1 MDEYADI
8 YYVDNSRNAAVRR
21 LPSRIPAPMGG
32 RPLYIPP
39 PTSAPAAPVAATV
52 GAPVVY
58 NTPPPVVY
66 GGTAPVVYAQPPA
79 TQPPSAVQSLLGRV
93 TAGQLIEMVA
103 QVFAALQALPAAPVA
118 GEDTNTNVSNL
129 ILYQG
134 ALATH
139 AKRDEQVRTIGNL
152 VSRLVG

>member
-8 YYVDNSRNAAVRR
+8 YYIDSNRNAAVRR
-21 LPSRIPAPMGG
+21 LPMRSPVIGG
-32 RPLYIPP
+32 RPMYVPP
-39 PTSAPAAPVAATV
+39 PTASAPVATPIA
-52 GAPVVY
+52 APVVY
-58 NTPPPVVY
+58 NSPPPVVY
-66 GGTAPVVYAQPPA
+66 GTATPVY
-79 TQPPSAVQSLLGRV
+79 TQPPVTGQPPTAVQSLLGRV

-103 QVFAALQALPAAPVA
+103 QVFAALQALPAAPIA
-118 GEDTNTNVSNL
+118 GDDTNTNVSNL

-134 ALATH
+134 ALANH